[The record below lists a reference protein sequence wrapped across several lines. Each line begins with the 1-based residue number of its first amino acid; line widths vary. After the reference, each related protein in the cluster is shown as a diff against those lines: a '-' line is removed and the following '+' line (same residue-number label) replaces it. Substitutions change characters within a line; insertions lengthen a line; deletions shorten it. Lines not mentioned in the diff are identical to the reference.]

1 MLQTKYDAD
10 GLNNLVMAVMA
21 QAHEDAGLN
30 MPTVRYKPNNKAYN
44 KKQDKKLH
52 DRAKLIN
59 EATNYL
65 SEMQAVFAN

>member
-10 GLNNLVMAVMA
+10 GLNNLVIAVMA
-21 QAHEDAGLN
+21 QAHEDASLN
-30 MPTVRYKPNNKAYN
+30 MLTVRYKPNNKAYN
-44 KKQDKKLH
+44 KKQDKKLR